1 MKRRIIIICFVI
13 LLIPFILN
21 WVMRW
26 SQIVPYVGEAK
37 DWLGFWG
44 SYLSAAAA
52 AIMIIYTAYSLRLNE
67 KTLIEMKREWEE
79 ERKAN
84 LYFSIEDRIGLF
96 VLKVANIGKSPAYN
110 VRLKFNK
117 EFIDA
122 LLFNQIKDVYR
133 TLPSKSFSLENGKA
147 KYFYISPIYGNSI
160 CEFKKTHETFTGEEI
175 NNWLNKF
182 RYVPIII
189 DATFGKKDTAH
200 AEITLDNFLVSSL
213 VIKDDITEQLE
224 KMAKGMV
231 KSNDSLYTIQKS
243 LDIIARHIEK
253 K

>member
-110 VRLKFNK
+110 VRLNFNK

-133 TLPSKSFSLENGKA
+133 TLPSKSFSLEDGKA

-160 CEFKKTHETFTGEEI
+160 CEFNKTHETFTGEEI

-243 LDIIARHIEK
+243 LDIIARHMEK

>member
-110 VRLKFNK
+110 VRLNFNK

-147 KYFYISPIYGNSI
+147 KYFYRRISG
-160 CEFKKTHETFTGEEI
+160 CLWT
-175 NNWLNKF
+175 
-182 RYVPIII
+182 
-189 DATFGKKDTAH
+189 
-200 AEITLDNFLVSSL
+200 
-213 VIKDDITEQLE
+213 
-224 KMAKGMV
+224 
-231 KSNDSLYTIQKS
+231 
-243 LDIIARHIEK
+243 
-253 K
+253 

>member
-1 MKRRIIIICFVI
+1 MKKGIIIISFVI

-26 SQIVPYVGEAK
+26 PQIDPYVGEAK

-52 AIMIIYTAYSLRLNE
+52 AIMIIFTYYSLKNNKETLNE
-67 KTLIEMKREWEE
+67 MKKEWDE

-84 LYFSIEDRIGLF
+84 LYFSIENRIGLF

-133 TLPSKSFSLENGKA
+133 SLPSKSFSLENGKA

>member
-1 MKRRIIIICFVI
+1 MKKGIIIIGSVI

-133 TLPSKSFSLENGKA
+133 TLPSKSFSLEDGKA

-160 CEFKKTHETFTGEEI
+160 CEFNKTHETFTGEEI

-243 LDIIARHIEK
+243 LDIIARHMEK

>member
-1 MKRRIIIICFVI
+1 MKKGIIIICFVI

-26 SQIVPYVGEAK
+26 PQIVPYVGEAK

-224 KMAKGMV
+224 KIAKGMV
-231 KSNDSLYTIQKS
+231 KSNDSIYTIQKS

>member
-1 MKRRIIIICFVI
+1 MKKGIIIIGSVI

-26 SQIVPYVGEAK
+26 TQIVPYVGEAK

-52 AIMIIYTAYSLRLNE
+52 AIMIIFTYYSLKNNKETLNE
-67 KTLIEMKREWEE
+67 MKKEWEE

-117 EFIDA
+117 EFINA

-224 KMAKGMV
+224 KMAKEMV
-231 KSNDSLYTIQKS
+231 RSNDSIYTIQKT
-243 LDIIARHIEK
+243 LDIIARHIEQK
-253 K
+253 

>member
-1 MKRRIIIICFVI
+1 MKKGLIIIGVVI
-13 LLIPFILN
+13 VLLPIILN
-21 WVMRW
+21 LVMRQP
-26 SQIVPYVGEAK
+26 QIVPYVGEAK
-37 DWLGFWG
+37 DWLAFWG
-44 SYLSAAAA
+44 NYLSAAVA
-52 AIMIIYTAYSLRLNE
+52 AIMIIFTYYSLKNNKETLN
-67 KTLIEMKREWEE
+67 EMKREWEE
-79 ERKAN
+79 ARKAN

-224 KMAKGMV
+224 KMAKEMV
-231 KSNDSLYTIQKS
+231 RSNDSIYTIQKN
-243 LDIIARHIEK
+243 LDIMARHIEK

>member
-1 MKRRIIIICFVI
+1 MKKGIIIICFVI

-26 SQIVPYVGEAK
+26 PQIVPYVGEAK

-224 KMAKGMV
+224 KIAKGMV

>member
-1 MKRRIIIICFVI
+1 MKKGIIIIGSVI
-13 LLIPFILN
+13 LLIPFILS

-26 SQIVPYVGEAK
+26 TQIVPYVGEAK

-44 SYLSAAAA
+44 SYLSVAAA
-52 AIMIIYTAYSLRLNE
+52 AIMIIFTYYSLKNNKETLNE
-67 KTLIEMKREWEE
+67 MKKEWEE

-133 TLPSKSFSLENGKA
+133 TLPSKSFSLEDGKA
-147 KYFYISPIYGNSI
+147 K
-160 CEFKKTHETFTGEEI
+160 
-175 NNWLNKF
+175 
-182 RYVPIII
+182 
-189 DATFGKKDTAH
+189 
-200 AEITLDNFLVSSL
+200 
-213 VIKDDITEQLE
+213 
-224 KMAKGMV
+224 
-231 KSNDSLYTIQKS
+231 
-243 LDIIARHIEK
+243 
-253 K
+253 

>member
-1 MKRRIIIICFVI
+1 
-13 LLIPFILN
+13 
-21 WVMRW
+21 
-26 SQIVPYVGEAK
+26 
-37 DWLGFWG
+37 
-44 SYLSAAAA
+44 
-52 AIMIIYTAYSLRLNE
+52 MIIFTYYSLKNNKETLNE
-67 KTLIEMKREWEE
+67 MKKEWDE

-213 VIKDDITEQLE
+213 GIKDDITEQLE
-224 KMAKGMV
+224 KITKGMV
-231 KSNDSLYTIQKS
+231 KSNDSIYTIQKS